1 MGTGMLLF
9 IYMTGLLSD
18 FCSPRC
24 FKFMFL
30 RGIGGTIRC
39 FGIRGGQFYITIIG
53 LIIIIII
60 EVIAIAGRHTYTFL
74 RITLIM

>member
-9 IYMTGLLSD
+9 MYMIGLVSD

-24 FKFMFL
+24 FQFMFL
-30 RGIGGTIRC
+30 RGIGGIIRC
-39 FGIRGGQFYITIIG
+39 IGIRGGQFYITIIG

-60 EVIAIAGRHTYTFL
+60 EVIAIVGRHTYTFL